1 MNNLVPQ
8 QLAPGKKN
16 LGKLDIL
23 QLAHLNILPAT
34 LLRSHPECIFDMVK
48 QRIQI
53 FDKVPEYSQ
62 VT

>member
-8 QLAPGKKN
+8 QVAPGFF
-16 LGKLDIL
+16 LGKSDIL

-34 LLRSHPECIFDMVK
+34 LLRFHPECIFDMVK

>member
-1 MNNLVPQ
+1 MNNLVLQ
-8 QLAPGKKN
+8 QLAPVFFF
-16 LGKLDIL
+16 LGKSDIL
-23 QLAHLNILPAT
+23 QLAPLNILPAT
-34 LLRSHPECIFDMVK
+34 LLRSHPKCIFDMVK